1 MTWTGPFATLFR
13 LSSLLIVRP
22 HLLPRCCQDR
32 TNQPRLHPLLKQP
45 DLLFPPHRTEP
56 QSCGFACR
64 GSLRPFPAYHCL
76 KYGRGRFQTGQD
88 LDAQMRPIQP
98 FSMLW
103 LHPVVIFDDTQP
115 IAGSGSFNSCAW
127 RAESL
132 RAFPLQPL
140 TAHRTSHR
148 DRPAQH
154 DRLFETR
161 LRASYPYQS
170 VM

>member
-1 MTWTGPFATLFR
+1 MF
-13 LSSLLIVRP
+13 
-22 HLLPRCCQDR
+22 
-32 TNQPRLHPLLKQP
+32 K
-45 DLLFPPHRTEP
+45 
-56 QSCGFACR
+56 
-64 GSLRPFPAYHCL
+64 PA
-76 KYGRGRFQTGQD
+76 KVFD
-88 LDAQMRPIQP
+88 PQMRPIQP